1 MAKLTTLEIFN
12 AVARNCG
19 EEVVADLV
27 SLSGFQ
33 LVIWDKIIEA
43 LSEICTDQN
52 TRFDFLEADGV
63 IPMVTG
69 SYRYLISGLT
79 NGADMQQEDKESFMA
94 KDFGRKIKYRT
105 QQEFDND
112 YISGIEDVRFGCPS
126 AYTKYGGYIVFDKE
140 ATANENGKNV
150 TFKYWKHPTAPNTA
164 TPTATLDI
172 PEPFD
177 RNCLVALATMK
188 SLAYLGNDE
197 AAVWKMQVYGDGR
210 DLEGSLAKLKQIYSS
225 PDLKPRVT
233 YKF

>member
-1 MAKLTTLEIFN
+1 MAKLTTLEIVN
-12 AVARNCG
+12 GVLRNCG

-33 LVIWDKIIEA
+33 LVVWDKVIEA
-43 LSEICTDQN
+43 LTDICSDQN

-79 NGADMQQEDKESFMA
+79 YGADMQQEDKESFLA
-94 KDFGRKIKYRT
+94 KDFGRKIKYIT
-105 QQEFDND
+105 QQEYDD
-112 YISGIEDVRFGCPS
+112 KYRSTLGFGVPTE
-126 AYTKYGGYIVFDKE
+126 YTKYGGYIVFNKTQ
-140 ATANENGKNV
+140 TANENGKNID
-150 TFKYWKHPTAPNTA
+150 FKYWKHPTAPDTDA
-164 TPTATLDI
+164 PTASLDI

-177 RNCLVALATMK
+177 RNCLIALATLK
-188 SLAYLGNDE
+188 SLVYLGNDE
-197 AAVWKMQVYGDGR
+197 AVVWKMQVYGDGGEI
-210 DLEGSLAKLKQIYSS
+210 EGTLAKLKQIYSS